1 MADITLDVFNGDA
14 FNAISL
20 TDSINAVPYVPGRAG
35 QVVAWEEEGIT
46 TTSIM
51 IEENGG
57 VLQIL
62 NPTPRGGPGNTSMD
76 PNRKVRSLLVP
87 HYEHNDV
94 LLADSVQNVR
104 AFGKANVLE
113 TVMGRVQRKLDEH
126 VRLKH
131 DPTLEYQRIGAIKGI
146 ILNGNGNTL
155 YDLFTEF
162 GVSQTAEI
170 DFDLDNPTPAAGA
183 LRKKCDDVSRTVA
196 DELGGIPYVCLHA
209 FCGKNFWNDLVAHP
223 EVREV
228 YLASQT
234 QAMALLNPMA
244 YKTLR
249 VGDITFEEYR
259 GKNGATPFIADDK
272 VHVFPVGVPGLWR
285 TIYAPADWEETV
297 NTEGLPRYAK
307 QYPMP
312 NGKGRH
318 LDTQM
323 NALNYCTRPRVLVK
337 GKRT

>member
-20 TDSINAVPYVPGRAG
+20 TDAINSVPYVPGRAG
-35 QVVAWEEEGIT
+35 EVIAWEEEGIP
-46 TTSIM
+46 TTSVM
-51 IEENGG
+51 IEENEG

-76 PNRKVRSLLVP
+76 PVRKARSLLIP
-87 HYEHNDV
+87 HYEHNDF

-104 AFGKANVLE
+104 AFGSANALE
-113 TVMGRVQRKLDEH
+113 TVMGRVERKLNEH

-155 YDLFTEF
+155 YNLFTEF
-162 GVSQTAEI
+162 GVSQAAEV
-170 DFDLDNPTPAAGA
+170 DFDLDNATPAAGA
-183 LRKKCDDVSRTVA
+183 LRKKCDGVSRTVA
-196 DELGGIPYVCLHA
+196 DVLGGIPFTGLHA
-209 FCGKNFWNDLVAHP
+209 FCGKSFWDDLVAHP

-249 VGDITFEEYR
+249 IGDITFEEYR
-259 GKNGATPFIADDK
+259 GKNGATPFIEDDK
-272 VHVFPVGVPGLWR
+272 VHIFPVGVPGLWR

-307 QYPMP
+307 QYPMA

-337 GKRT
+337 GRRT